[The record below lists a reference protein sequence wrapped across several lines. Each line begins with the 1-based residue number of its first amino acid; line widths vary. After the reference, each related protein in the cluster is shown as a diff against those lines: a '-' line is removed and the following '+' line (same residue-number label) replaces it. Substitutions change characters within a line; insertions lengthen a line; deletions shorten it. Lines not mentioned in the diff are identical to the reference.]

1 VASTESTRWSGEEV
15 HQANRA
21 VEGGATAEVGRSL
34 LRGLGWMLSLRVQYL
49 KWSSN
54 DSR

>member
-15 HQANRA
+15 HQANRV
-21 VEGGATAEVGRSL
+21 VERGATAEVGRSL
-34 LRGLGWMLSLRVQYL
+34 LRRLDWMLSLRLQYL
-49 KWSSN
+49 KCSSN